1 MTKSQH
7 PYRVG
12 HSTNSAI
19 VHMNDEW
26 FKEMDN
32 KRIVGTVMLEFSV
45 AFDIID
51 HALLIGKLRCYRFAD
66 TALSWME
73 SYLSGRKQRVFFNG
87 SLSVSKD
94 VLCGVPQGSCLGP
107 LLFSTFTNDLPYVL
121 EQTKVVKYADHPT
134 MFCAA
139 STCNELTEVLCK
151 ELQTV

>member
-1 MTKSQH
+1 
-7 PYRVG
+7 
-12 HSTNSAI
+12 
-19 VHMNDEW
+19 
-26 FKEMDN
+26 MDN
-32 KRIVGTVMLEFSV
+32 KRIVGTVLFDFGA

-51 HALLIGKLRCYRFAD
+51 PALLIDKLYCYGFAD
-66 TALSWME
+66 TSLSWME

-121 EQTKVVKYADHPT
+121 EQTKVVKYADDPT